1 MVLVFGHRGAS
12 GYAPENT
19 LPAFE
24 LGIRQGCDG
33 FEFDVQ
39 LTKDGVAVVHHDWT
53 VDRTTTGSGAIRDLS
68 FDEIR
73 AFDAGKWFSEEFS
86 GTTVPRLEE
95 LFEMVP
101 ATMPLNVELK
111 SRPHDQPGLEKA
123 VASIMERYNRVEN
136 TIVSSFNHKCLKEI
150 RALNP
155 AFRLG
160 ILYEGVLLSP
170 FSYVRRQ
177 SLDIYSLHPCHDYVS
192 KELVE
197 KAHARGI
204 KVACWT
210 VNTTERARELEA
222 AGVDIVITNY
232 PDRCLP
238 EAPKAKTKKPKK
250 AREK

>member
-1 MVLVFGHRGAS
+1 MLVFGHRGAS

-24 LGIRQGCDG
+24 LGIRQGCEG

-53 VDRTTTGSGAIRDLS
+53 VDRTTTGSGAIPDLT
-68 FDEIR
+68 FEEIR
-73 AFDAGKWFSEEFS
+73 AFDAGKWFSEEFT

-95 LFEMVP
+95 LFELVP
-101 ATMPLNVELK
+101 DTMPLNVELK
-111 SRPHDQPGLEKA
+111 SRPHDRPGLEEA
-123 VASIMERYNRVEN
+123 VAALLERYNRVEN
-136 TIVSSFNHKCLKEI
+136 TIISSFNHKSLKTM
-150 RALNP
+150 RRLNP

-170 FSYVRRQ
+170 FSYAKRQ
-177 SLDIYSLHPCHDYVS
+177 DLDLYSLHPCHDYVS
-192 KELVE
+192 AELVE

-210 VNTTERARELEA
+210 VNTKERARELEA
-222 AGVDIVITNY
+222 AGVDVIITNY
-232 PDRCLP
+232 PDRCLQ
-238 EAPKAKTKKPKK
+238 EAPKGKKGKKK
-250 AREK
+250 AGK